1 MDLSLF
7 TGIPIPSPVIY
18 GFVVVVV
25 AIVLFLVFRKSG
37 KEKFRFVIPPPRR
50 RPTPRTSPPRDTPTE
65 LQPDTPVLF
74 PDTSVFSKPPKFSH
88 PWLRPSL
95 ELQPIELQPDTPVF
109 SKPVVIPI
117 PPKFSHTRRS
127 PFASSFKGK
136 PYIEVVETLRNENPE
151 LNIVPVRDGSMLSK
165 NVDHRRVRVF
175 YNENGVVV
183 KTPRTG

>member
-18 GFVVVVV
+18 VFVVVVV

-37 KEKFRFVIPPPRR
+37 KEKFRFGIPTPPRKRPPPPRR
-50 RPTPRTSPPRDTPTE
+50 RPSLDTPR
-65 LQPDTPVLF
+65 
-74 PDTSVFSKPPKFSH
+74 
-88 PWLRPSL
+88 
-95 ELQPIELQPDTPVF
+95 ELQPDTPVF
-109 SKPVVIPI
+109 SKPVVIPKPPLRSPSRDTPRELQPDTSVFSK
-117 PPKFSHTRRS
+117 PPKFSHTRMS

>member
-7 TGIPIPSPVIY
+7 TGIPIPSPVMY

-37 KEKFRFVIPPPRR
+37 KEKFRFV
-50 RPTPRTSPPRDTPTE
+50 
-65 LQPDTPVLF
+65 
-74 PDTSVFSKPPKFSH
+74 PPKFS
-88 PWLRPSL
+88 PPRKGPPPITRPPPRTRPPRDAPTWFRPSI
-95 ELQPIELQPDTPVF
+95 ELPPTELQPDTPVF
-109 SKPVVIPI
+109 SKP
-117 PPKFSHTRRS
+117 PKFLQPRSS

-136 PYIEVVETLRNENPE
+136 PYSEVVETLRNENPE

-165 NVDHRRVRVF
+165 NIDHQRVRVF